1 MLRPITE
8 EEYTLLRDLIN
19 RESGISFA
27 RLRREVILSRISR
40 RLKELNFERFHDYY
54 ERVLNDSDELSDLI
68 DRVSTNVTQFFREP
82 KQFDF
87 LSLSAIPDILSTAPK
102 KIRVWSA
109 GCSTGEEPYT
119 IAMAFQEAFDRY
131 GVRNPDFKILA
142 SDISSRVLKRAE
154 EGIYTA
160 EDVSQVPPQFL
171 SKYFLAGVGRNE
183 GFYQA
188 KKVLRDSILFRHINL
203 TAEVYPVRGVFDM
216 IFCRNVIIYFD
227 KAIQDRVVNS
237 LLRFLKPGGYLLCGH
252 SESLI
257 GLRNM
262 LRAVQPCIY
271 RKETASVDGE
281 RHLHKGI

>member
-8 EEYTLLRDLIN
+8 DEYTLLRDLIN

-27 RLRREVILSRISR
+27 RLRREIILSRISR

-54 ERVLNDSDELSDLI
+54 ERVLEDHDELSELI

-87 LSLSAIPDILSTAPK
+87 LSHAAIPEILSTASK

-109 GCSTGEEPYT
+109 GCSTGEEPYS
-119 IAMAFQEAFDRY
+119 IAMAFQDAFDRH
-131 GVRNPDFKILA
+131 GCKNPDFKILA
-142 SDISSRVLKRAE
+142 SDISTRVLREAE

-160 EDVSQVPPQFL
+160 EEVSQVPLPFL
-171 SKYFLAGVGRNE
+171 SKYFLAGVGHNE
-183 GFYQA
+183 GLYQA
-188 KKVLRDSILFRHINL
+188 KKALKDSVLFRRINL
-203 TAEVYPVRGVFDM
+203 TEEVYPIRGVFDF
-216 IFCRNVIIYFD
+216 IFCRNVIIYFE
-227 KAIQDRVVNS
+227 KATQDRVVRA

-271 RKETASVDGE
+271 MKEET
-281 RHLHKGI
+281 